1 MRVRKP
7 PPHGF
12 GGGINSKSTP
22 TKESSPGHSSRVY
35 PTEMKGVNVRN
46 FKAHFDPETLN
57 YVTEDTRLSTLQR
70 KLVRETNVNVALCLA
85 FQIRQCILSLD
96 NRTYVKRASDIIMEA
111 VVEVL
116 QSGKHAEN
124 VKIESAKALGSAGF
138 VLTEMREFDKFYDWI
153 WQRYEDAPKGGL
165 PTFLLTGLVAFLE
178 MQPPHL
184 NSEQLNR
191 ILTDVQVTLESTND
205 SKVMMTLVDSL
216 VLLSNWRPTL
226 FEPCFQDVVDILV
239 GWHID
244 SCQSPQVRSFVS
256 KTLLSWH
263 AFWILDMEFSSVLLR
278 QFMEDF
284 QEHFYEVQQTED
296 LPTLDELSQK
306 ILALIQVLNTVL
318 SCLKNQNH
326 SVSFLPPESSDW
338 CLNIMECLVL
348 TLNKIMC
355 EDLLVAGQH
364 TFVMFLER
372 IETLFQAHHDKF
384 MGYIQLNLDCFRDMS
399 FYGQI
404 SVLEFLAKMYSLADA
419 PRQPWIATLVTDFKS
434 PVFEVALGSEAAVS
448 KAAADLF
455 KILLMSKNIH
465 ILQDVY
471 SYLNCLFEKALHTL
485 CPDLPGFLPTNK
497 LKDSDFNID
506 ECQSMLNFAL
516 ASFSSLA
523 TGTGSNLSIWA
534 LDPPIFQLLLQHGG
548 LGHPPLIRI
557 FPWIHLA
564 TFKLLFSHCKKH
576 GFFLSSSNLTLHSSL
591 PKPTSDYFTQ
601 MLSFLGKLLKP
612 CILDLT
618 NRQLLL
624 TWTREILLEVHR
636 SQKYLLNCEEYLDF
650 LSSILDL
657 ALKIK
662 DPQGQETLFNLI
674 LGVPGQFT
682 SMEHPK
688 MTMKLFHLAKSSLS
702 SAHHGV
708 SEKALSVISALPPL
722 SCHLKIHAQP
732 QFEFKQTLLKKHILH
747 HNTRG
752 AIRTSDFKVFLEH
765 MLKSPVKKNSKVVE
779 QVVQQLD
786 CHFHDFPLNLGEVVV
801 DDLDL
806 RTLWM
811 SLALSEFCVN
821 NKLKTPLGNANTTL
835 TTIEKV
841 IRSVSSSWGEESN
854 INFQEARH
862 LLVFFESLEKIM
874 ANCYDGSSV
883 FLPAPSKVI
892 VNFFVANKKTCS
904 DWLLRLRGALIDL
917 AFQLNELEVV
927 IRNAYELLARLVEL
941 KQTSDVQFM
950 RALVSLSLALT
961 KLGASEELIG
971 LYTWTVMRSGKKHYW
986 IKSLSLLAADKVE
999 DGIKSLNASLR
1010 KALEGNGIDQF
1021 QFLAPLTLELQGN
1034 LEIYSKWMSDYRER
1048 LPKQESQVS
1057 ELCLKALSEF
1067 HDGVVQVQVSESSEF
1082 FRQDFIRSPKSVPQ
1096 KFQASQL
1103 ILLQS
1108 AQRFPNVLQRLE
1120 ISEILETSK
1129 SIIDQLLK
1137 ECRLTPSQERELLI
1151 LNAVQNEF
1159 DLAMRN
1165 EEANLD
1171 TFLSFQ
1177 NERYSVRDLMS
1188 IKRWG
1193 DFLLKNRKTKN
1204 TGYNYQKLNSL
1215 NLEIAKTAR
1224 KEGNLALT
1232 EKFLKKTLMGEI
1244 DTTNTSIEDH
1254 LMKLDFRTSMLSI
1267 ERASCLR
1274 QSAKLAFKAKNELS
1288 AVRVL
1293 SGIATRIGDMFFHDT
1308 ANTELMDISSRA
1320 LHNMAQWFLND
1331 PTLLD
1336 KVFPDMPLNT
1346 LDGIT
1351 LIHVLNLEQRA
1362 AGALDFLPM
1371 VEEAGDSDMVI
1382 GRLLRL
1388 AVVQS
1393 PQLGKIWYTFAE
1405 WALAL
1410 GEKVL
1415 GSSHISILEEERQA
1429 VIEALPD
1436 ATKTELDEIFRLLQQ
1451 FKLGHTE
1458 KAGVETDCEEFMR
1471 KELMDCEAL
1480 ARHDASAVNVVY
1492 DVWLGIQKRTFFY
1505 HEIAISSFF
1514 QFIALSQSEG
1524 DQLIT
1529 ATLRLLRLTVMHAL
1543 ELQES
1548 LQAGL
1553 ETTPCSRWKAII
1565 PQLFSRLNHP
1575 VRIVRNRISELICR
1589 IAEDYSHLIIYPAI
1603 VGGGSSSTATNKISK
1618 LLAPAVS
1625 ENEDLGDDEDETN
1638 GHLEE
1643 EEEANPLMESAFAHI
1658 VDVMV
1663 KKNGTTVKE
1672 IRDFIAELQR
1682 ISLLWDEL
1690 WLGTL
1695 QQYSQDILKRVR
1707 KMELEVEKLK
1717 KNRTL
1722 KPGERVHL
1730 AQKKYH
1736 IIFRPVLYVLDRV
1749 FALTSR
1755 VPETPHEQ
1763 HFLDNYVPVIK
1774 DVIEFIRHPPDPTKP
1789 KMIGEKLAQFQ
1800 AKMANRVQCKSL
1812 LKLSEISPNLARL
1825 KGTQIPMPGIL
1836 SKHEITVQSFEET
1849 LIILLTKTKP
1859 KKLVLVGSD
1868 GKKYPYLFKGLE
1880 DLHLDERIM
1889 QFISI
1894 ANIMMGTKSD
1904 SSYKARHYSVVP
1916 LGPRSGLIQW
1926 VRDAIPMYS
1935 LFKKWQ
1941 QRQQLAHNDKKNQEK
1956 RMIAFQKPSEFYCNK
1971 LYKLL
1976 KEYGVSVDN
1985 RKAWPP
1991 AMMQTLLNELIVET
2005 PDNIIAQELWFSSVD
2020 SKHWFNLMQS
2030 MTRSVAVMSVIG
2042 YIIGLGDRHMD
2053 NLMVDM
2059 THGEIIHIDYN
2070 VCFEK
2075 GKQLKI
2081 PERVPCRLTQ
2091 NIVKIFGLNGVEG
2104 LFRKS
2109 CEHTL
2114 DAMRRGKDTLLTL
2127 LEAFVYD
2134 PLVDWTPE
2142 VMELGL
2148 ASTYQAGRPLETDM
2162 QDKRNMQCE
2171 ITFSMFAVRI
2181 AEMKGPWMA
2190 NKIKLSELL
2199 SNLDYQLTLWADLQN
2214 TLDGFT
2220 ENKTQLHHAVALLK
2234 EAESNPDHRLFSLH
2248 DKYIE
2253 HSLMETALKG
2263 AKTKVE
2269 LFMDENEH
2277 WITLH
2282 QRALT
2287 NVSVSQLS
2295 EWSKHLQ
2302 SNAIGSKRSS
2312 HLVQEFLENAG
2323 QAGLFD
2329 QYQSTEERYCGTIE
2343 QLQHSVGT
2351 ILQHLATYCSIS
2363 SFFPLSIQN
2372 EHRCALYKKW
2382 ALRLLEDLSLETSS
2396 VVIAEFTEKFV
2407 DLPKNQEF
2415 RKLEI
2420 VNNFYQM
2427 NAWMNEVQF
2436 KVQAMYGWMSE
2447 QELKDSTFYLAA
2459 WKDEKIMLEETI
2471 QREGQGAVMGQL
2483 VKAFESLR
2491 VLEHNA
2497 TKDPRFLSE
2506 SVPGSQW
2513 KFQDDIFLRINQ
2525 VSIVS
2530 NILQEIGAL
2539 DESNPGVTSLL
2550 KAQSAIKQLTG
2561 LNTNFHNIVLYEAL
2575 KCFDKE
2581 DPTMTDVVLQL
2592 SGIINGSSTSLED
2605 HIKNLNE
2612 IIQSSESDAI
2622 ESQEKRNIIKDAM
2635 DLKTSYNCI
2644 TGAVS
2649 GNVSHEDLT
2658 PGQLLFLALN
2668 TMFTNAENSIQDLQ
2682 DSIKSC
2688 PSLPE
2693 NWMKIEAVANTISL
2707 TKHVA
2712 EHGDLVELRALSMFL
2727 HRILAIRDFFAV
2739 CIQAAR
2745 LFKTPDQNNGLGQTM
2760 PTGDDLVRPIKSYI
2774 EQLYLQQIAGLAA
2787 RSLVSLICHQA
2798 QTTTSINLTEVLT
2811 LQEAAMI
2818 DNEIACLDSFFS
2830 WSYNMEVARHME
2842 VSIEA
2847 ISSVRQAIVS
2857 HKKSYQWLHEGDLLI
2872 DGGPLFVPLASNFML
2887 ELRQIIAGMM
2897 ILRKELEIHE
2907 IKFQEIYETVE
2918 QRLKWASGANPELQG
2933 VFDSFATV
2941 YNKGQ
2946 DCVRGLLGVMK
2957 SVSSVANTV
2966 LHFEAL
2972 RTPTPEAI
2980 TSDGNFMSLLSE
2992 CQQSAALK
3000 ESHIQ
3005 SLSDV
3010 ELRLFELCPP
3020 VESIDL
3026 NWIQAAYL
3034 AVKDLVAKTQ
3044 EQIKVEGGKSKE
3056 LIKGIQEYGMTI
3068 RSIITEHQ
3076 KLMSDAGILLRTI
3089 SKSEDF
3095 QIPEVNDYLTRYK
3108 EFSEL
3113 VSKLVNGLA
3122 LDDQGLDAL
3131 RAITSISERL
3141 GEIIQPIYQDMTHF
3155 ATLLKEDNL
3164 EKYKVKKIDGQSA
3177 DSTGGPNTPEKK
3189 ATSEEKNAF
3198 ALNVLRRVRIKL
3210 DGREPDALKKSSVA
3224 EQVDFIIR
3232 EATSLDNLALMYEGW
3247 TAWI

>member
-1 MRVRKP
+1 MLKVRKP

-12 GGGINSKSTP
+12 GGGTNSKNTP
-22 TKESSPGHSSRVY
+22 PPKESSPGHSSRVY
-35 PTEMKGVNVRN
+35 PTEMKGVNVHN
-46 FKAHFDPETLN
+46 FKAHFDPETLS

-70 KLVRETNVNVALCLA
+70 KLVREANVNVALCLA

-124 VKIESAKALGSAGF
+124 VKVESAKALGSVGF
-138 VLTEMREFDKFYDWI
+138 VLTEMREFEKFYEWI
-153 WQRYEDAPKGGL
+153 WQRFEDSPKETL
-165 PTFLLTGLVAFLE
+165 QTFLLTGLVSFLE
-178 MQPPHL
+178 MRPPHL
-184 NSEQLNR
+184 SNEQLSR
-191 ILTDVQVTLESTND
+191 ILTDVQTTLESTND
-205 SKVMMTLVDSL
+205 SGVMMALVDCL
-216 VLLSNWRPTL
+216 VLLSNWRPLL
-226 FEPCFQDVVDILV
+226 FEPSFQDVVDILV

-244 SCQSPQVRSFVS
+244 SCQSPQVRSYVS

-284 QEHFYEVQQTED
+284 QEHFHEVQQTDD

-318 SCLKNQNH
+318 SCLKNQNN

-338 CLNIMECLVL
+338 CLSIMDCLVS
-348 TLNKIMC
+348 TLNKAMC
-355 EDLLVAGQH
+355 EDLMVAGQH

-384 MGYIQLNLDCFRDMS
+384 MSYIQLNLDCFHDMS
-399 FYGQI
+399 FHGQI
-404 SVLEFLAKMYSLADA
+404 SVLEFLAKMYNLADA
-419 PRQPWIATLVTDFKS
+419 PRQPRIASLVTNFAS
-434 PVFEVALGSEAAVS
+434 PVFEVAVRGEPTVS

-471 SYLNCLFEKALHTL
+471 SYLNCLFEKALTTL

-497 LKDSDFNID
+497 LRDSDFNFD
-506 ECQSMLNFAL
+506 ECQSMFNFAL

-548 LGHPPLIRI
+548 LGHSNLIR
-557 FPWIHLA
+557 FYPWIHLA

-591 PKPTSDYFTQ
+591 PKPTSGYFTQ
-601 MLSFLGKLLKP
+601 MLSFLGKLFKP

-624 TWTREILLEVHR
+624 TWTKEILLEVHR

-650 LSSILDL
+650 LNSILDL
-657 ALKIK
+657 TLKTK
-662 DPQGQETLFNLI
+662 DPQGQETLFSLI
-674 LGVPGQFT
+674 LGVPGQFI

-702 SAHHGV
+702 SAHDGV
-708 SEKALSVISALPPL
+708 SEKALKVISALPPL
-722 SCHLKIHAQP
+722 SCHLKIHAEP
-732 QFEFKQTLLKKHILH
+732 HFELKQTLLKKQILH
-747 HNTRG
+747 HNSRG
-752 AIRTSDFKVFLEH
+752 AIRTGDFKVFIET
-765 MLKSPVKKNSKVVE
+765 MLKSPMEKNSKLVE
-779 QVVQQLD
+779 QVAQQLD
-786 CHFHDFPLNLGEVVV
+786 CHFRDFPLNLGEVVV

-821 NKLKTPLGNANTTL
+821 NKLKTPLGNPNTTL

-841 IRSVSSSWGEESN
+841 IRLVSSAWGEESS
-854 INFQEARH
+854 INFQEARN

-927 IRNAYELLARLVEL
+927 VRNAYEFLGRLVEL
-941 KQTSDVQFM
+941 KQTNDIQFM

-961 KLGASEELIG
+961 KLGASEELTG
-971 LYTWTVMRSGKKHYW
+971 LYTWTALKSGKKHYW
-986 IKSLSLLAADKVE
+986 IKSLSLLAAEKVE
-999 DGIKSLNASLR
+999 DGIKSLNLSLR
-1010 KALEGNGIDQF
+1010 KTLEGNGVDQF
-1021 QFLAPLTLELQGN
+1021 KLLAPLTMELQGD
-1034 LEIYSKWMSDYRER
+1034 LEVYSKWMSDYREK
-1048 LPKQESQVS
+1048 LPKKDSQVS
-1057 ELCLKALSEF
+1057 ELCLRALSEF
-1067 HDGVVQVQVSESSEF
+1067 QDGVVQVQVSESSEF
-1082 FRQDFIRSPKSVPQ
+1082 FRQDFIRSPKNVLQ
-1096 KFQASQL
+1096 KFQATQL
-1103 ILLQS
+1103 ILIQS
-1108 AQRFPNVLQRLE
+1108 AQRFPNVVQRME
-1120 ISEILETSK
+1120 IPELLLISK
-1129 SIIDQLLK
+1129 SIIDQLFK

-1177 NERYSVRDLMS
+1177 NERYSVRDLIS

-1308 ANTELMDISSRA
+1308 ANAELMDISSRA

-1331 PTLLD
+1331 PSLLD

-1415 GSSHISILEEERQA
+1415 GSSHIAILEEERQA

-1471 KELMDCEAL
+1471 KELMECEAL
-1480 ARHDASAVNVVY
+1480 ARHDSLAVNVVY

-1603 VGGGSSSTATNKISK
+1603 VGGGSSSAATNKISK
-1618 LLAPAVS
+1618 LLAPAVNES
-1625 ENEDLGDDEDETN
+1625 EDLGDDEDETN
-1638 GHLEE
+1638 GHLED

-1663 KKNGTTVKE
+1663 KKNGTAVEE

-1695 QQYSQDILKRVR
+1695 QQYSQDIFKRVR

-1722 KPGERVHL
+1722 KQGERVQL

-1755 VPETPHEQ
+1755 IPETPHEQ

-1774 DVIEFIRHPPDPTKP
+1774 DIIEFIRNPPDPTKP
-1789 KMIGEKLAQFQ
+1789 KIIGEKLAQFQ
-1800 AKMANRVQCKSL
+1800 AKMANRVQCKSH
-1812 LKLSEISPNLARL
+1812 LKLSEISPNLAQL
-1825 KGTQIPMPGIL
+1825 KGSQIPMPGIL
-1836 SKHEITVQSFEET
+1836 SKHEITMQSFEET

-1859 KKLVLVGSD
+1859 KKLALIGSD

-1894 ANIMMGTKSD
+1894 ANIMMETKND
-1904 SSYKARHYSVVP
+1904 CSYKARHYSVVP

-1991 AMMQTLLNELIVET
+1991 AMMQKLLNELIAET
-2005 PDNIIAQELWFSSVD
+2005 PDNIISQELWFSSVD

-2053 NLMVDM
+2053 NLMLDM
-2059 THGEIIHIDYN
+2059 NRGEIIHIDYN

-2162 QDKRNMQCE
+2162 QDKRNMQSE

-2190 NKIKLSELL
+2190 NKNKLSELL
-2199 SNLDYQLTLWADLQN
+2199 TNLDYQLTLWADLQN
-2214 TLDGFT
+2214 TLDGFN

-2253 HSLMETALKG
+2253 HSLMETAIKG
-2263 AKTKVE
+2263 AKSKVE

-2287 NVSVSQLS
+2287 NVSVNQLS

-2302 SNAIGSKRSS
+2302 STVIGSKRSS

-2329 QYQSTEERYCGTIE
+2329 QYRSIEERYCATIE
-2343 QLQHSVGT
+2343 QLQQSVAT

-2363 SFFPLSIQN
+2363 SFFPLSVQN

-2382 ALRLLEDLSLETSS
+2382 AARLLEDLSLETSS
-2396 VVIAEFTEKFV
+2396 MVITEFTEKFV
-2407 DLPKNQEF
+2407 DMPKNQEF

-2427 NAWMNEVQF
+2427 NAWLNEVQF

-2447 QELKDSTFYLAA
+2447 QELRDSTFYLAA
-2459 WKDEKIMLEETI
+2459 WKDESFVVEETI
-2471 QREGQGAVMGQL
+2471 QREGREAVMGQL
-2483 VKAFESLR
+2483 VKACEGLY
-2491 VLEHNA
+2491 VLEQKA
-2497 TKDPRFLSE
+2497 MEDPRFMAE
-2506 SVPGSQW
+2506 MVPGSQW
-2513 KFQDDIFLRINQ
+2513 KFQDEIFLRINQ
-2525 VSIVS
+2525 VSVVVTIF
-2530 NILQEIGAL
+2530 QEFGAL
-2539 DESNPGVTSLL
+2539 DESNPGVASLL
-2550 KAQSAIKQLTG
+2550 KTQGAIKQLTG
-2561 LNTNFHNIVLYEAL
+2561 LHTSFHTIVLYEAL

-2581 DPTMTDVVLQL
+2581 DPTMIDVVIQL
-2592 SGIINGSSTSLED
+2592 NGIFSGSATPLEGL
-2605 HIKNLNE
+2605 IKNL
-2612 IIQSSESDAI
+2612 DAI
-2622 ESQEKRNIIKDAM
+2622 I
-2635 DLKTSYNCI
+2635 
-2644 TGAVS
+2644 
-2649 GNVSHEDLT
+2649 
-2658 PGQLLFLALN
+2658 
-2668 TMFTNAENSIQDLQ
+2668 
-2682 DSIKSC
+2682 
-2688 PSLPE
+2688 
-2693 NWMKIEAVANTISL
+2693 
-2707 TKHVA
+2707 
-2712 EHGDLVELRALSMFL
+2712 
-2727 HRILAIRDFFAV
+2727 
-2739 CIQAAR
+2739 
-2745 LFKTPDQNNGLGQTM
+2745 
-2760 PTGDDLVRPIKSYI
+2760 
-2774 EQLYLQQIAGLAA
+2774 
-2787 RSLVSLICHQA
+2787 RSLGKG
-2798 QTTTSINLTEVLT
+2798 VL
-2811 LQEAAMI
+2811 
-2818 DNEIACLDSFFS
+2818 
-2830 WSYNMEVARHME
+2830 
-2842 VSIEA
+2842 
-2847 ISSVRQAIVS
+2847 
-2857 HKKSYQWLHEGDLLI
+2857 LLVFL
-2872 DGGPLFVPLASNFML
+2872 G
-2887 ELRQIIAGMM
+2887 
-2897 ILRKELEIHE
+2897 
-2907 IKFQEIYETVE
+2907 IY
-2918 QRLKWASGANPELQG
+2918 
-2933 VFDSFATV
+2933 VF
-2941 YNKGQ
+2941 
-2946 DCVRGLLGVMK
+2946 
-2957 SVSSVANTV
+2957 
-2966 LHFEAL
+2966 
-2972 RTPTPEAI
+2972 
-2980 TSDGNFMSLLSE
+2980 
-2992 CQQSAALK
+2992 
-3000 ESHIQ
+3000 
-3005 SLSDV
+3005 
-3010 ELRLFELCPP
+3010 
-3020 VESIDL
+3020 
-3026 NWIQAAYL
+3026 
-3034 AVKDLVAKTQ
+3034 
-3044 EQIKVEGGKSKE
+3044 
-3056 LIKGIQEYGMTI
+3056 
-3068 RSIITEHQ
+3068 
-3076 KLMSDAGILLRTI
+3076 
-3089 SKSEDF
+3089 
-3095 QIPEVNDYLTRYK
+3095 
-3108 EFSEL
+3108 
-3113 VSKLVNGLA
+3113 
-3122 LDDQGLDAL
+3122 
-3131 RAITSISERL
+3131 
-3141 GEIIQPIYQDMTHF
+3141 
-3155 ATLLKEDNL
+3155 
-3164 EKYKVKKIDGQSA
+3164 
-3177 DSTGGPNTPEKK
+3177 
-3189 ATSEEKNAF
+3189 
-3198 ALNVLRRVRIKL
+3198 
-3210 DGREPDALKKSSVA
+3210 
-3224 EQVDFIIR
+3224 
-3232 EATSLDNLALMYEGW
+3232 
-3247 TAWI
+3247 